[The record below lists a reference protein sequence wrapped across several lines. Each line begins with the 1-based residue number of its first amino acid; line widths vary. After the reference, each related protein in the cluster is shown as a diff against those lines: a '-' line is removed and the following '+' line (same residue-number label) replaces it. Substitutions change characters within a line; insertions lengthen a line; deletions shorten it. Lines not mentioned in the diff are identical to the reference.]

1 MEWTLPVLCEE
12 VIAGRFG
19 KTLHPASLSRIV
31 RSLGLSRQ
39 KTRPQHPK
47 SDAKAQEAF
56 KESGLSTKLMETTAR
71 HPGKRVEIWFQDEA
85 RIGQKGRCAHRWWLR
100 GERPL
105 GLCDRRFQST
115 YLFAAVCPATGA
127 DFALVMPKANTK
139 AMIRFLDDFSK
150 TLAPDVQVLLVMDQ
164 AGWHRAKD
172 LVIPANITAVSLPPY
187 SPELNPVER
196 VWLHLRERFL
206 SHRWLEDYDAIVQAC
221 CQAWNAMVAD
231 PERLRSITSYPWI
244 PCVNH

>member
-1 MEWTLPVLCEE
+1 MSELPDTPAAYGFDDVVVDRENFRVLKAGEPRRITPRAFEVPYQVEIATDVATAQSKIEAGGKVLGEFAAEGSEE
-12 VIAGRFG
+12 ANAAQ
-19 KTLHPASLSRIV
+19 T
-31 RSLGLSRQ
+31 
-39 KTRPQHPK
+39 
-47 SDAKAQEAF
+47 AQE
-56 KESGLSTKLMETTAR
+56 KGSGRVDIGPTAEGQSNGSGEGAET
-71 HPGKRVEIWFQDEA
+71 
-85 RIGQKGRCAHRWWLR
+85 IG
-100 GERPL
+100 
-105 GLCDRRFQST
+105 D
-115 YLFAAVCPATGA
+115 TGA

-172 LVIPANITAVSLPPY
+172 LVIPTNITAVSLPPY

>member
-1 MEWTLPVLCEE
+1 
-12 VIAGRFG
+12 
-19 KTLHPASLSRIV
+19 
-31 RSLGLSRQ
+31 
-39 KTRPQHPK
+39 
-47 SDAKAQEAF
+47 
-56 KESGLSTKLMETTAR
+56 
-71 HPGKRVEIWFQDEA
+71 
-85 RIGQKGRCAHRWWLR
+85 
-100 GERPL
+100 
-105 GLCDRRFQST
+105 
-115 YLFAAVCPATGA
+115 
-127 DFALVMPKANTK
+127 MPKANTK